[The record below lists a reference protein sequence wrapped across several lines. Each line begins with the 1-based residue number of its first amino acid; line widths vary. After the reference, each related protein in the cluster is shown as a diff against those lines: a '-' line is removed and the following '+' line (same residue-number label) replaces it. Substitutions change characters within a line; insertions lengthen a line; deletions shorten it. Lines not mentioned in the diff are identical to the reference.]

1 MARLSM
7 NKASLTKQKRQ
18 LKVFEEIL
26 PSLDLKRRQLTAE
39 RNKAR
44 EMLTQTQTQLAN
56 LESALKHELP
66 MLSNDLVDLTDLV
79 QVVGVDLAE
88 QNLLGTRLP
97 KLNQV
102 QVRVRD
108 YGLLNKPI
116 WVDRAVKLLRAAL
129 EFQIAIQVA
138 RQQVTLL
145 NQAERTVTQRFNLF
159 DKVLIPRTKVNIK
172 KIEIYLSDAERAMVV
187 NSKLA
192 KQKEQQRA

>member
-44 EMLTQTQTQLAN
+44 EMLTQTQTQLAD

-79 QVVGVDLAE
+79 EVVGVDLAE

-116 WVDRAVKLLRAAL
+116 WVDRAVKLLKAAL

-138 RQQVTLL
+138 QQQVTLL

-159 DKVLIPRTKVNIK
+159 DKVLIPRTKANIK

>member
-18 LKVFEEIL
+18 LKVFAEIL

-44 EMLTQTQTQLAN
+44 ELFAQTQTQLAD

-102 QVRVRD
+102 QIRVRD

-116 WVDRAVKLLRAAL
+116 WVDRAVKFLKAAL

-138 RQQVTLL
+138 QQQVVLL

-159 DKVLIPRTKVNIK
+159 DKVLIPRTKANIK

>member
-1 MARLSM
+1 MAKLSM

-44 EMLTQTQTQLAN
+44 ELFAQTQTQLAD
-56 LESALKHELP
+56 LESTLKHELP

-102 QVRVRD
+102 QIRVRD
-108 YGLLNKPI
+108 YGLLNKPV
-116 WVDRAVKLLRAAL
+116 WVDRAVKLLTAAL

-159 DKVLIPRTKVNIK
+159 DKVLIPRTKANIK